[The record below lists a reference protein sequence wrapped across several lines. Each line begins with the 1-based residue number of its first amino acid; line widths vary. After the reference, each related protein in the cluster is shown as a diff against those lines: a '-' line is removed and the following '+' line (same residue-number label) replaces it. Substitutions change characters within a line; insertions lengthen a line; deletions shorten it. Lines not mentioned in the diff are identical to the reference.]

1 MRGRLIGAA
10 AAMALTATAAT
21 AADYGGPP
29 PYGAPPAPYYTAYS
43 WLGPYV
49 GGNLGYQ
56 WGALSNSGADPAGI
70 SGGGQAGYLWQS
82 GQFVFGV
89 ETDLQFSNA
98 SGTFADYKFSNPWFG
113 TVRGRGGIA
122 LNNILFYGT
131 LGLAYGRGQITL
143 AGLTENNLHTGLAAG
158 FGLEVGLTQ
167 NWSAKAEYLYIDFG
181 SETYGLIGTSNAATS
196 NVARLGLDYHF

>member
-1 MRGRLIGAA
+1 MRSRLIGAA

-29 PYGAPPAPYYTAYS
+29 PYGAPPAPYTAYS

-98 SGTFADYKFSNPWFG
+98 SGTFASEGPTTQRSKSLDALSRTSVFANAKSTMRSCAFFRLMQTCLYRRCRSFFARQFG
-113 TVRGRGGIA
+113 
-122 LNNILFYGT
+122 F
-131 LGLAYGRGQITL
+131 
-143 AGLTENNLHTGLAAG
+143 
-158 FGLEVGLTQ
+158 
-167 NWSAKAEYLYIDFG
+167 
-181 SETYGLIGTSNAATS
+181 
-196 NVARLGLDYHF
+196 